1 MDYWIQAPTKLLRRE
16 YLLRWSDR
24 RRQRLKLL
32 FDWLLEMCFYL
43 CWLAWK
49 VNIIGCWDIDGA
61 NKNDAFALI
70 VSSWIEG
77 LKLLFDCERCV
88 LTVVDWLGCGD
99 SVNIIFGWGGNV
111 HTIFSWGDN
120 KHIISSG
127 SVSIIFGWCW
137 RVNIDGA
144 NKNDTFDLIVSSS
157 IVGK

>member
-16 YLLRWSDR
+16 YVLRWSDR
-24 RRQRLKLL
+24 RRQGLKLL
-32 FDWLLEMCFYL
+32 FDWLLEMCCYL

-49 VNIIGCWDIDGA
+49 VNIIGCWEIDGA
-61 NKNDAFALI
+61 KKNDALALI

-77 LKLLFDCERCV
+77 LKQLLSLEMHLC
-88 LTVVDWLGCGD
+88 CGD

-111 HTIFSWGDN
+111 HIIFSWGDN

-127 SVSIIFGWCW
+127 SVSIIFGFGWCW
-137 RVNIDGA
+137 RVNIDSA
-144 NKNDTFDLIVSSS
+144 NKNDTFDLIVSSW